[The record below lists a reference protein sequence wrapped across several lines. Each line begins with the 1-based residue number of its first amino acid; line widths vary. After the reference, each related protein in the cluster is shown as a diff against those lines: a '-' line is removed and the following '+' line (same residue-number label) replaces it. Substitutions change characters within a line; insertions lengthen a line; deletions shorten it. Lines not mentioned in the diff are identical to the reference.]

1 LRAAWWARDTA
12 AVLTP
17 LLLVAEVAD
26 KMGPLWIPWG
36 CSIALGLLAFALVGW
51 RWWTVWAMLPL
62 TLGWGLMLVGSATE
76 PDWMPA
82 VYHELGPSYFV
93 AQLLPAPLALLAAVA
108 PVLRTDLPIA
118 RAWWASRARRRAGA
132 SNATEPYRQASPD
145 TPRSPAPARVL
156 LVSVAA
162 AAALVFL
169 AAYGVARVGAA
180 SHAWEPRP

>member
-1 LRAAWWARDTA
+1 
-12 AVLTP
+12 
-17 LLLVAEVAD
+17 
-26 KMGPLWIPWG
+26 
-36 CSIALGLLAFALVGW
+36 
-51 RWWTVWAMLPL
+51 MLPL
-62 TLGWGLMLVGSATE
+62 TLGWGLLQVGSATE

-82 VYHELGPSYFV
+82 VYRELGPTYFV

-132 SNATEPYRQASPD
+132 SNAAEPYRHASPD
-145 TPRSPAPARVL
+145 APRSTRPVRLL

-162 AAALVFL
+162 AAALVSL

-180 SHAWEPRP
+180 SHAWEPPP